1 MQTRQQS
8 IPLARPFKLKG
19 KGRDDAPVLRTLAD
33 AAFFLSATYNGAV
46 VDGRAKALA
55 SEIHVA
61 SRSGEA
67 EAINAV
73 SEHLERFLADRRLI

>member
-8 IPLARPFKLKG
+8 IPLAKPLRLKA
-19 KGRDDAPVLRTLAD
+19 KGRDNAPVLRTLAD

-55 SEIHVA
+55 GEIQLA

-67 EAINAV
+67 EAISTV
-73 SEHLERFLADRRLI
+73 SERLERFLGDRQLI